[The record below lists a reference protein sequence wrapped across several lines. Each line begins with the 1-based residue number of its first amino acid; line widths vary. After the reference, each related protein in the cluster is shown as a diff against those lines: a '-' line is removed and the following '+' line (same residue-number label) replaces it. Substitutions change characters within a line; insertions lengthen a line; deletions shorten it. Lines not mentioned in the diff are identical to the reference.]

1 MSKKQENKKALE
13 QLSFREKQESPSLKD
28 YFIDEKTGKFS
39 EESFNAFMMLTPM
52 GTIGKGKG
60 LMNLLKGLSSK
71 RFQDSGKASYEMLE
85 KIGQGAGSIPNLL
98 KKLIGK
104 SPTNK
109 SLSAEYK
116 PFLMAE
122 SRLLERASKPLS
134 KTERKTLKEVFDL
147 GLESKLTI
155 PTRTTRMGKGNYPQV
170 PTHRIGDMKPYI
182 SQAERDD
189 LVKLINELKR
199 MNPKLDRPGTSYEQL
214 DEFRKTILPVVK
226 GKK

>member
-1 MSKKQENKKALE
+1 MSKKQVHKKALE

-60 LMNLLKGLSSK
+60 LINLLKGLSSK
-71 RFQDSGKASYEMLE
+71 RFQDSGKASYEMME
-85 KIGQGAGSIPNLL
+85 KIGTGFGAIPNLL
-98 KKLIGK
+98 QKLIGK
-104 SPTNK
+104 DAKYSPMSRAEAQ
-109 SLSAEYK
+109 SL
-116 PFLMAE
+116 
-122 SRLLERASKPLS
+122 SRLLEKSSKPLS

-155 PTRTTRMGKGNYPQV
+155 PRRTTRMGKGNYPQV
-170 PTHRIGDMKPYI
+170 ATHRIGDMKPYTTRG
-182 SQAERDD
+182 ERDD

-199 MNPKLDRPGTSYEQL
+199 MNPRLDKPGTSYEQL
-214 DEFRKTILPVVK
+214 DEFRKTLLPVVK

>member
-1 MSKKQENKKALE
+1 MKNDKKALE

-60 LMNLLKGLSSK
+60 LINLLKGLSSK
-71 RFQDSGKASYEMLE
+71 RFQDSGKASYEMME
-85 KIGQGAGSIPNLL
+85 KIGTGFGSIPNLL
-98 KKLIGK
+98 QKLIGK
-104 SPTNK
+104 SPTK
-109 SLSAEYK
+109 SANLQ
-116 PFLMAE
+116 AE
-122 SRLLERASKPLS
+122 SRLLQKSSKPLS

-155 PTRTTRMGKGNYPQV
+155 PRRTTRMGKGNYPQV

-182 SQAERDD
+182 TQGERDD

-199 MNPKLDRPGTSYEQL
+199 MNPRLDKPGTSYEQL
-214 DEFRKTILPVVK
+214 DEFRKTLLPVVK